1 VSAPNGVRVLAEGD
15 LLDGGSFWGWPRR
28 ILI

>member
-15 LLDGGSFWGWPRR
+15 LLDGGQYWPWR